1 MSIEQFHNMTPLAFH
16 TFYFWTGFHYVLF
29 LEYISVDADDQD
41 SDSSVD
47 SN

>member
-1 MSIEQFHNMTPLAFH
+1 MVINVVFKFIFIFIFGQ
-16 TFYFWTGFHYVLF
+16 GFHYVLF
-29 LEYISVDADDQD
+29 LEYISEDADDQD

>member
-1 MSIEQFHNMTPLAFH
+1 MTPLAFH
-16 TFYFWTGFHYVLF
+16 TFFIFGQGFHYVLF

>member
-1 MSIEQFHNMTPLAFH
+1 MTPLAFH
-16 TFYFWTGFHYVLF
+16 TVFIFGQEYQYVLF

-41 SDSSVD
+41 SGSSVD